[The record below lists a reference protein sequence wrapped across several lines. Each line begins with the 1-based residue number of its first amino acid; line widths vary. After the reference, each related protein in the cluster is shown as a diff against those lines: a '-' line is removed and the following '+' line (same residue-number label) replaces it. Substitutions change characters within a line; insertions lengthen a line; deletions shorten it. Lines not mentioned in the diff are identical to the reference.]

1 MWYLDPQV
9 KTKGRT
15 LSDTP
20 DRLRIS
26 LFDAE
31 CCGGPDTTGEY
42 AQFLRSRFG
51 ERIEVR
57 LYRVGGELGFSQ
69 VPPGL
74 AKGLFAQGA
83 NTVPLL
89 AIDGDLVA
97 QGDLPNWIEAIRIV
111 KERLAAS
118 PVAAASA

>member
-1 MWYLDPQV
+1 M
-9 KTKGRT
+9 
-15 LSDTP
+15 SETP
-20 DRLRIS
+20 DRLHIG

-51 ERIEVR
+51 DSVEVN
-57 LYRVGGELGFSQ
+57 LYRVGGELGFSE
-69 VPPGL
+69 VPAAL

-89 AIDGDLVA
+89 SIDGDLIA

-118 PVAAASA
+118 PIAAGSV